1 MANSTGGFAFDQ
13 KHYNGLSVQPIELMQ
28 ATFTPEEMRGFLK
41 GNVIKY
47 ALRQGLK
54 EGESETKDC
63 EKMMQYTE
71 WLKKFNETGRF

>member
-1 MANSTGGFAFDQ
+1 MSNSSGLAANQ
-13 KHYNGLSVQPIELMQ
+13 QHYNSLNVQPIELMQ
-28 ATFTPEEMRGFLK
+28 ATFTPDEMRGFLK

-54 EGESETKDC
+54 EGETITKDY

>member
-1 MANSTGGFAFDQ
+1 MTNNTSGFASDQ

-41 GNVIKY
+41 GNIIKY

-54 EGESETKDC
+54 EGESLFKDS
-63 EKMMQYTE
+63 EKMIQYTA
-71 WLKKFNETGRF
+71 WLKKFNETGKF